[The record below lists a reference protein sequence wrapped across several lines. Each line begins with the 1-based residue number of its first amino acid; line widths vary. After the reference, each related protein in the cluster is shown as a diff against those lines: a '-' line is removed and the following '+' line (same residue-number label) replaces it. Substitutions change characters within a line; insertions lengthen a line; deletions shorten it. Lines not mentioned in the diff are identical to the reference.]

1 VERRIESELRE
12 LRELIL
18 SMVGYVEQ
26 AIEFVALCISE
37 KSDRYFSQV
46 RDVEKKINLAHV
58 EVDNKILELLARM
71 SPVAADLRLIIA
83 IAKINTDLE
92 RMGDQSMNITH
103 NLEDFFK
110 VRDFAVDVQIVDMS
124 KKVQSMVRK
133 SLDAFVKLDAGLA
146 NEVLASDDEIDAY
159 KNRTFKILVPYMQA
173 NTGHIEASLD
183 MILIARNFERMADH
197 ATNIAEGVI
206 FACTGRDVRHGM
218 DRKND

>member
-18 SMVGYVEQ
+18 SMGGYVEQ

-83 IAKINTDLE
+83 IAKINTDL
-92 RMGDQSMNITH
+92 TH